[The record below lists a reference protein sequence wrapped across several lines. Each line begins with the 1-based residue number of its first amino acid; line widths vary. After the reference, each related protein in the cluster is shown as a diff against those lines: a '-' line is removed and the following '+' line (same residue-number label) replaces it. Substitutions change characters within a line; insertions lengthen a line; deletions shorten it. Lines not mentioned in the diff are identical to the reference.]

1 MELLTGI
8 VNASNHTKCV
18 LLSNKICQ
26 IQSTLINLYPNE
38 CSQEFHYYPFAVKL
52 DRCVGSCNTLNE
64 LSSKVCFWNRIE
76 NLNLSVFNMI
86 MEINES
92 RKQSVYHMNGNIHLM
107 EENVTQINGGITINV
122 DVRLKNVMYKKMII
136 LGVPLHT
143 VVKIQNI

>member
-1 MELLTGI
+1 
-8 VNASNHTKCV
+8 
-18 LLSNKICQ
+18 
-26 IQSTLINLYPNE
+26 
-38 CSQEFHYYPFAVKL
+38 
-52 DRCVGSCNTLNE
+52 
-64 LSSKVCFWNRIE
+64 
-76 NLNLSVFNMI
+76 MI